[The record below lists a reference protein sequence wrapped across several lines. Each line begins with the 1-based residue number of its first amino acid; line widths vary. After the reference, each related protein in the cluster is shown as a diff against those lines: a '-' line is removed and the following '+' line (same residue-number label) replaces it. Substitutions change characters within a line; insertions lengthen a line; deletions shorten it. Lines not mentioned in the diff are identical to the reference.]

1 MTTRVFT
8 SNVEHGMGVVGLL
21 TIALMAKLADADSG
35 QREHPRPVRRLLARL
50 AIQGVTLIGLTVD
63 RVSGYA
69 REQRHHPARVAA
81 ERGVVE
87 HLLPPSLTF

>member
-1 MTTRVFT
+1 MTKLVFK

-21 TIALMAKLADADSG
+21 TIALVAKLADADSG
-35 QREHPRPVRRLLARL
+35 QREHPRPVRRILARL
-50 AIQGVTLIGLTVD
+50 AIQGVALIGLTVD

-69 REQRHHPARVAA
+69 REQRPPARVAA
-81 ERGVVE
+81 ESGVVE